1 MPAPSALSLA
11 LYDFAATPVDDEVS
25 KVQSNLLS
33 VSLSE
38 KAGAPT
44 SCHLLGALITYNRD
58 LASWRPRPNPGKAES
73 SVWTQVYSLSKLLL
87 S

>member
-1 MPAPSALSLA
+1 M
-11 LYDFAATPVDDEVS
+11 DDEVS